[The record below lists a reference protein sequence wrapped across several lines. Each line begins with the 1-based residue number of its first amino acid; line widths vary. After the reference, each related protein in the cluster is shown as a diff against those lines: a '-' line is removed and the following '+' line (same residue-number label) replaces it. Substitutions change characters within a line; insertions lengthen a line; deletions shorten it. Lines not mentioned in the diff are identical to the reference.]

1 MASDM
6 IISKTKVW
14 TETDLGILDHL
25 QTPIWV
31 FDFQSNGKWWAN
43 RSGLRLWHA
52 SSLDEFRERGR
63 NSPISEST
71 RLRLEALRTQLER
84 GETSCQRWN
93 FYPTGHAPFLAELLF
108 SRIDIADEEGS
119 PSRLAMLVEARPVG
133 EEHVDPF
140 VRRGVEVLRHTSEMV
155 SLYKQNGELLMRNA
169 AAIVA
174 WGDPTNIPPGT
185 DALAQVFVS
194 PVDLASVRKGLE
206 RGPVRGTFEVRVQ
219 NGLAWHVIDARTT
232 TDPVTGESVI
242 LINHRDISE
251 RISAEQ
257 ALEESREKLAFQTDQ
272 LRRLAASPLR
282 IWKGILAL
290 PLIGRIDEMRIR
302 AGLDGIEAR
311 AQSEQI
317 KVVLI
322 DLTGSEVVDAEAA
335 LAIRRLIRSLA
346 LQGIVSRVVGV
357 RATLARTLVSQG
369 IELGDVPVHASLADA
384 LARELG

>member
-1 MASDM
+1 MNSELTSSA
-6 IISKTKVW
+6 KVW
-14 TETDLGILDHL
+14 TETDLGVLDHL
-25 QTPIWV
+25 KTPLWI
-31 FDFQSNGKWWAN
+31 FDFQSNNKWWAN
-43 RSGLRLWHA
+43 RSALRLWHA
-52 SSLDEFRERGR
+52 STVEEFRERGR
-63 NSPISEST
+63 NSAVSEST
-71 RLRLEALRTQLER
+71 RLRLEALHKRMQRSEVVR
-84 GETSCQRWN
+84 ERWN
-93 FYPTGHAPFLAELLF
+93 YYPTGHAPFMAEVLM
-108 SRIDIADEEGS
+108 SRIDIADAEGATT
-119 PSRLAMLVEARPVG
+119 RVALLTEARPVSDD
-133 EEHVDPF
+133 EVDPF

-155 SLYKQNGELLMRNA
+155 SLYKLNGELLMRNA

-174 WGDPTNIPPGT
+174 WGDVTSFSPGT

-194 PVDLASVRKGLE
+194 PVDVTTIRQGLE
-206 RGPVRGTFEVRVQ
+206 RGPVRGTFEVRLE
-219 NGLAWHVIDARTT
+219 NGFAWHVIDARTT

-242 LINHRDISE
+242 LVNHRDISE
-251 RISAEQ
+251 RIAAEQ

-357 RATLARTLVSQG
+357 RATLARTLVSEG